1 MALGSCLGLDGSLC
15 VFSSEDGDGRL
26 VVGSEKE
33 DGDLSILSSPIPL
46 HKSDVQMQA
55 LIVSDSTEA
64 GLHSSSGS
72 TGSSIFPRRI
82 LIGKHSLITDM
93 SLSDFFQ
100 E

>member
-1 MALGSCLGLDGSLC
+1 MRF
-15 VFSSEDGDGRL
+15 VVVGDGRL
-26 VVGSEKE
+26 VVWSEKE
-33 DGDLSILSSPIPL
+33 DGSVSILSSPIPL
-46 HKSDVQMQA
+46 QKSVVQMQA

-72 TGSSIFPRRI
+72 TGSSMLPRSI
-82 LIGKHSLITDM
+82 LVGKHSLMTDM